1 MSDKRLKQVV
11 SKGHSM
17 PKALQFRGV
26 AHPPPARS
34 GKRGNIADLSSEEI
48 RELERNEERNMGHG
62 PGTDVLVEHDHSS
75 RVGTVTA
82 SWQGR
87 NGELRVSGEIRD
99 PQAIALVKAGNLRG
113 LSLGTGVTQNMG
125 GDALMRTQ
133 DELSICEQ
141 PKRGGCYIDTID
153 GASVR
158 AVSCFSAKSDRE
170 CPPLTP
176 PPIRPT

>member
-1 MSDKRLKQVV
+1 MSDKRVGTGWIEGLFMSQ
-11 SKGHSM
+11 SLH
-17 PKALQFRGV
+17 FRGV

-48 RELERNEERNMGHG
+48 RELERSETRNMGAG
-62 PGTDVLVEHDHSS
+62 GGTDVLVEHDHSS
-75 RVGTVTA
+75 RVGRVDA

-87 NGELRVSGEIRD
+87 NGELRVAGTISD

-125 GDALMRTQ
+125 GEALLRTQ

-141 PKRGGCYIDTID
+141 PRRGGCYIDTID

-158 AVSCFSAKSDRE
+158 AVSCFSNKSDRE
-170 CPPLTP
+170 CPPLTLS
-176 PPIRPT
+176 PIRPT